1 MTRIDAARE
10 AAGKTREQLAPYA
23 VSARDAAAHY
33 TDEAWQR
40 LAPRIESA
48 VEQARAAASAAQ
60 QAAQST
66 VDGKVAP
73 RVAPLWEQARDHV
86 PPAVEDAV
94 GEAARRTRRAARS
107 ARRSAAA
114 AALQARETAGPAVAH
129 AWDEAALAAAQAA
142 QLAHDRGAAALPV
155 LRGQV
160 SLAEIEALTAEHG
173 RSRRSRRLRRFL
185 VLAGLGAVAGGG
197 LAAWKWWQ
205 KQSNPDWLVEPP
217 SSSLPLRSTPAT
229 AAHGS
234 TVSSPVASTTPVS
247 SVDTEDSIMPLAPDV
262 EAKAAAEADAEGYAD
277 QVDGTGTDDPAD
289 NGNPRRKK
297 KA

>member
-40 LAPRIESA
+40 LAPRIEAA

-66 VDGKVAP
+66 VDGKVTP
-73 RVAPLWEQARDHV
+73 RVAPLLEQARDHV

-94 GEAARRTRRAARS
+94 GKAARRTRRAARS
-107 ARRSAAA
+107 ARKSAAA
-114 AALQARETAGPAVAH
+114 AAVQAREAAVPVVSH
-129 AWDEAALAAAQAA
+129 AWDEAALAATQAA
-142 QLAHDRGAAALPV
+142 QVAHDRGAAALPA

-160 SLAEIEALTAEHG
+160 SRAEVEALAARNSH
-173 RSRRSRRLRRFL
+173 SRRSRRLRRFL

-217 SSSLPLRSTPAT
+217 ASSLPLRSTPAT
-229 AAHGS
+229 GGTGS
-234 TVSSPVASTTPVS
+234 TVSTPVGG
-247 SVDTEDSIMPLAPDV
+247 VATDAATDDAAMPLAPDV
-262 EAKAAAEADAEGYAD
+262 EAKAAAEGFADP
-277 QVDGTGTDDPAD
+277 VDASAMDDPAD
-289 NGNPRRKK
+289 EKPDRKK

>member
-40 LAPRIESA
+40 LAPHIEAA

-66 VDGKVAP
+66 VDGKVTP
-73 RVAPLWEQARDHV
+73 RVAPLLEQARDHV

-94 GEAARRTRRAARS
+94 GNAARRTRRAARS
-107 ARRSAAA
+107 ARKSAAA
-114 AALQARETAGPAVAH
+114 AALQAREAALPVVAH

-142 QLAHDRGAAALPV
+142 QVAHDRGAAALPV

-160 SLAEIEALTAEHG
+160 SLAEVEALAARHD
-173 RSRRSRRLRRFL
+173 RSRRSRTLRRFL

-217 SSSLPLRSTPAT
+217 ASSLPLRSTPAT
-229 AAHGS
+229 GGTGS
-234 TVSSPVASTTPVS
+234 TASTPAGAVT
-247 SVDTEDSIMPLAPDV
+247 DDAAMPLAPDV
-262 EAKAAAEADAEGYAD
+262 EAKAAAEADAEGFAD
-277 QVDGTGTDDPAD
+277 PVDATPMDDPAD
-289 NGNPRRKK
+289 SDEPGRRKK
-297 KA
+297 S

>member
-40 LAPRIESA
+40 LAPRIEAA

-66 VDGKVAP
+66 VDGKVTP
-73 RVAPLWEQARDHV
+73 RVAPLLEQARDHV

-94 GEAARRTRRAARS
+94 GNAARRTRRAARS
-107 ARRSAAA
+107 ARKSAAA
-114 AALQARETAGPAVAH
+114 AALQARETAVPVVAH

-142 QLAHDRGAAALPV
+142 QVAHDRGAAALPV

-160 SLAEIEALTAEHG
+160 SLAEVEALAARHS

-217 SSSLPLRSTPAT
+217 ASSLPLRSTPAT
-229 AAHGS
+229 GGTGS
-234 TVSSPVASTTPVS
+234 TVSTPVGN
-247 SVDTEDSIMPLAPDV
+247 VATDAATDDAAMPLAPDV
-262 EAKAAAEADAEGYAD
+262 EAKAAAEADAEGFAD
-277 QVDGTGTDDPAD
+277 PVDATPMDDPAD
-289 NGNPRRKK
+289 ADKPGRRKK
-297 KA
+297 S